1 MYYDA
6 RGASFGPADQHGF
19 HPLSRAVHIDAN
31 MQVVID
37 CCDKHAIGISVIEPL
52 QSGGTRV
59 VLNNSD
65 GAASLRIR
73 MKKNLILGPVTR
85 SGLYMRRAPLPYR

>member
-1 MYYDA
+1 MSRLSDLVQ
-6 RGASFGPADQHGF
+6 D
-19 HPLSRAVHIDAN
+19 HPRLSRAVHIDAA
-31 MQVVID
+31 MQAVID
-37 CCDKHAIGISVIEPL
+37 CCEKYAIGISVIEPL

-73 MKKNLILGPVTR
+73 MKKDLILGPVTR
-85 SGLYMRRAPLPYR
+85 SGLYIRRAPQPYR

>member
-1 MYYDA
+1 M
-6 RGASFGPADQHGF
+6 
-19 HPLSRAVHIDAN
+19 SRAVNIDAA
-31 MQVVID
+31 MQAVID
-37 CCDKHAIGISVIEPL
+37 CCEKHAIGISVIEPL

-85 SGLYMRRAPLPYR
+85 SGLYMRRSPHPYR